1 MNKMEKSL
9 TLNQVKSISERIN
22 NLSFPKGLKDCK
34 VEFKIYKDNLFEIYR
49 FEILGGNADYLELL
63 RNNNFRII
71 RKHVEQNGKNQSV
84 RNSGN
89 E

>member
-1 MNKMEKSL
+1 MEKSL
-9 TLNQVKSISERIN
+9 TPDQIHSINERIN

-49 FEILGGNADYLELL
+49 FEILGGNADYIELL

-71 RKHVEQNGKNQSV
+71 RKHVEQNGKN
-84 RNSGN
+84 
-89 E
+89 